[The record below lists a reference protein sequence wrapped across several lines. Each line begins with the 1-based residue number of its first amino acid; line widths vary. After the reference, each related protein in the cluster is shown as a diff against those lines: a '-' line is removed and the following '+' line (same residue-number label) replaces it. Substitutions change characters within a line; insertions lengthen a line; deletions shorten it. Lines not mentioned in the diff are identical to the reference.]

1 MATVARTPRRRPP
14 VTTPSA
20 VSVVTDRYHLIVPPS
35 AFTLSGFRAW
45 VKADDFP
52 ERVRVTFIDG
62 EIYLDMSNEEIETHV
77 AVKTEVG
84 RSLSN
89 LIRELKL
96 GKYYGDGVLVTNEA
110 ANVSNN
116 PDALFL
122 SWDTIESKRVR
133 LIPREGEEGQY
144 TEIEGTPDWVLE
156 VVSDSSVRK
165 DTRRLREAYHRA
177 GIPEY
182 WLIDARGQGI
192 AFQVLHR
199 RKNGY
204 AAAPIREG
212 WQRSRAFGRS
222 FRLVREHD
230 RAGMWEYTLE
240 SRAD

>member
-14 VTTPSA
+14 ATTPPA
-20 VSVVTDRYHLIVPPS
+20 VSVVSDRYHLTVPPS

-52 ERVRVTFIDG
+52 ECVRVTFIDG
-62 EIYLDMSNEEIETHV
+62 EIYLDMSNEELETHV
-77 AVKTEVG
+77 AVKGEITRV
-84 RSLSN
+84 LSTLVRN
-89 LIRELKL
+89 SKL

-110 ANVSNN
+110 ANVSSN

-122 SWDTIESKRVR
+122 SWEAIESKRVK
-133 LIPREGEEGQY
+133 LISRAGEEGQY

-156 VVSDSSVRK
+156 VVSASSVRK

-182 WLIDARGQGI
+182 WLIDARGQEI
-192 AFQVLHR
+192 VFQVLHR

-204 AAAPIREG
+204 AAAPNREG
-212 WQRSRAFGRS
+212 WQRSRVFGQS

-240 SRAD
+240 TRAE

>member
-1 MATVARTPRRRPP
+1 MATVARTPRHRSLASIPL
-14 VTTPSA
+14 A
-20 VSVVTDRYHLIVPPS
+20 VSVVSDRYHLIVPPS

-45 VKADDFP
+45 VKADGFP
-52 ERVRVTFIDG
+52 ERVRVAFLDG
-62 EIYLDMSNEEIETHV
+62 EIYLDMSNEELETHV
-77 AVKTEVG
+77 AVKGEIG
-84 RSLSN
+84 RVLST
-89 LIRELKL
+89 LVRDSKL

-122 SWDTIESKRVR
+122 SWETIDSRRVQ

-144 TEIEGTPDWVLE
+144 TEIEGRPDWVLE

-182 WLIDARGQGI
+182 WLIDARGEEI
-192 AFQVLHR
+192 AFQILHR

-204 AAAPIREG
+204 AAAPLREG
-212 WQRSRAFGRS
+212 WQRSRVFGRN

-240 SRAD
+240 TRAD